1 MRRCPCIARNTKI
14 SGGQLRQRPARQIF
28 PWPST
33 PRCGGEEMR
42 LIVRDMELFVNREQV
57 RASFCKNGEAW
68 FVCVYASDLD
78 PTAIGERWEAQ
89 HHHQLRTCLIRRIL
103 KTQE

>member
-1 MRRCPCIARNTKI
+1 
-14 SGGQLRQRPARQIF
+14 
-28 PWPST
+28 
-33 PRCGGEEMR
+33 MR
-42 LIVRDMELFVNREQV
+42 LIVRDKELFVNREQV
-57 RASFCKNGEAW
+57 RASFAKMEKFSLCAL
-68 FVCVYASDLD
+68 DLD